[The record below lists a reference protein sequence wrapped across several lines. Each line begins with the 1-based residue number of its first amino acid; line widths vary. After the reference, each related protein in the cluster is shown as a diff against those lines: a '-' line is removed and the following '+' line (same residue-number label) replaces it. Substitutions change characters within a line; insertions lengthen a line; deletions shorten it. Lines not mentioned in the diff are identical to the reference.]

1 MSFSIVS
8 LNARGLRDV
17 KRKALFLFSRQFGSD
32 FVFFQES
39 HSKGNNVN
47 FWKSQWGS
55 EIWFSHGSE
64 HSARVS
70 CLKNNFTGDVLHTY
84 CDEYGHFILL
94 ILKCYNLNLI
104 VVNYYGYNSRSEN
117 DQLLFVLEDKLT
129 YWQSKF
135 PNAYLVI
142 GGDFNT
148 VLNES
153 LDRWPPGRPS
163 DSNAALKAFMLRL
176 ELIDIW
182 RVKTK
187 NDRVYTWSNKN

>member
-1 MSFSIVS
+1 MSFSVVS
-8 LNARGLRDV
+8 LNARGLRDVV

-32 FVFFQES
+32 FVFLQES
-39 HSKGNNVN
+39 HSNDKDVH
-47 FWKSQWGS
+47 FWKSQWGN

-64 HSARVS
+64 HSAGVS

-94 ILKCYNLNLI
+94 LLKCYNVNLI

-153 LDRWPPGRPS
+153 LDRWPPGRQ
-163 DSNAALKAFMLRL
+163 SNSNTALKAFMHRL
-176 ELIDIW
+176 ELVDIW
-182 RVKTK
+182 RVKNTY
-187 NDRVYTWSNKN
+187 DREYT

>member
-1 MSFSIVS
+1 MSFSVVS
-8 LNARGLRDV
+8 LNARGLRDVV

-32 FVFFQES
+32 FVFLQES
-39 HSKGNNVN
+39 HSNDKDVN
-47 FWKSQWGS
+47 FWKSQWGN

-64 HSARVS
+64 HSAGVS

-84 CDEYGHFILL
+84 CEYGHFILL
-94 ILKCYNLNLI
+94 LLKCYNVNLI

-148 VLNES
+148 VLN
-153 LDRWPPGRPS
+153 
-163 DSNAALKAFMLRL
+163 
-176 ELIDIW
+176 
-182 RVKTK
+182 
-187 NDRVYTWSNKN
+187 